1 MRRLLPLV
9 LLAAMGCPPGG
20 DPVEVTIPRGLST
33 AAIADTLLAHGVI
46 DNPGKFRLLAR
57 VLGFEKRLRFGRY
70 RLHANT
76 EELLVLEALTRE
88 GPASAR
94 VTIPEGYRLTQIG
107 RALEENAVCPAVEFE
122 AACRDRSLLEPL
134 GIPGRSAEGYLFP
147 DTYEF
152 ETGSAPADVIER
164 MAGRFRE
171 VYGEL
176 SAGADPPLDDYETV
190 VLASII
196 EREVIRRD
204 ELAIVAGIFVNRLGR
219 GIPLQSCATV
229 QYALPAY
236 KEKLSV
242 EDTRVDSPYNTY
254 LHPGLPPGPIS
265 NPGREALRAALSPQ
279 RTDYLYFVADGDGS
293 HTFSRTLREHEAAKR
308 RIQQGS

>member
-1 MRRLLPLV
+1 VRRLLPLV
-9 LLAAMGCPPGG
+9 LLAAIGCQTGG
-20 DPVEVTIPRGLST
+20 DPVEVVIPRGLST
-33 AAIADTLLAHGVI
+33 AGIADTLLAHGVI

-70 RLHANT
+70 RLRANT
-76 EELLVLEALTRE
+76 EELFVLEALARE
-88 GPASAR
+88 LPAAIR
-94 VTIPEGYRLTQIG
+94 VTIPEGYRLTQIA
-107 RALEENAVCPAVEFE
+107 RALEENAICPAVEFE
-122 AACRDRSLLEPL
+122 AACRDRSLLELL

-171 VYGEL
+171 VYGGL
-176 SAGADPPLDDYETV
+176 RADAAPPLDDSQTV
-190 VLASII
+190 ILASIL
-196 EREVIRRD
+196 EREVVRRE
-204 ELAIVAGIFVNRLGR
+204 ELATVAGVFVNRLRR
-219 GIPLQSCATV
+219 GFPLQSCATV

-254 LHPGLPPGPIS
+254 LRPGLPPGPIS
-265 NPGREALRAALSPQ
+265 NPGREALKAALSPQ
-279 RTDYLYFVADGDGS
+279 RTDYLYFVAEGDGS

-308 RIQQGS
+308 RARQGG